1 MFFLAKIKL
10 YLIIAGLIA
19 TFVGGAIWY
28 YRDTQA
34 ALQAY
39 AANQAILETSLD
51 TQKQATAALLQDI
64 QRMRSVLGDLNKSFD
79 ESRVKTEE
87 LQQQFNQSKTGE
99 PRDFGSLAFKKP
111 GLIEKSVNTGTREVF
126 RCIELLSKATP
137 TPGEK
142 NDQKYTNCID
152 STVTDSLQQRTEKNP
167 S

>member
-1 MFFLAKIKL
+1 MFSLAKIKL

-19 TFVGGAIWY
+19 TFVGGAFWY

-79 ESRVKTEE
+79 ESRVKTQE
-87 LQQQFNQSKTGE
+87 LQQQFSQSKTAE

-152 STVTDSLQQRTEKNP
+152 GTVTDSLQQRTEKNP